1 MNIFLEKNLVINEN
15 RFNFVARTGNL
26 RIITCL
32 QIYMSLKTQITA
44 AQSATRLP
52 VKPSDLPAA
61 IATEVSRVTGDV
73 WQVRYFFSTLPCL
86 AAYGDRLRGRYA
98 FGDEVHAANNY
109 VFVVGPSASGKG
121 FLRSLYQ
128 ELMYLF
134 CDASDQERNLEEE
147 YRQKMRAGG
156 KGPKPDNPHSCIR
169 EFTGSISQAAIQQSA
184 ANCMDRYGDALSFFY
199 FTEEATSL
207 AKSNR
212 VNFSDMSEIMRL
224 GFDFG
229 TRFGNTRAHTDCSA
243 RTVCIRMSAL
253 MSSTYSGM
261 RQLFTPREADQG
273 STLRYIFLELDDP
286 IDAPPSETRQ
296 ITEEEKNRL
305 DKVLRTLMA
314 ETFTEEGKL
323 QPEVWLDMSWLYP
336 DVKKWCDAAQK
347 RAEELRSIPYRNSS
361 RRASV
366 IAFRASMLLYHLYHL
381 DNQLFDDINRDEEWI
396 RKKVKIMYKW
406 MASYI
411 LESGYRLFGEE
422 MERELENAT
431 KGRNFKELLDFL
443 PAQFSR
449 QQLVDISQAQ
459 GYTNKVSV
467 RLSQWKKEGKIK
479 EIGKKLYQK
488 NTHL

>member
-1 MNIFLEKNLVINEN
+1 MNIFLEKYFVIQEN
-15 RFNFVARTGNL
+15 RLNFAARTGNL

-32 QIYMSLKTQITA
+32 QIFMSFKTQISA
-44 AQSATRLP
+44 VQSATRLP
-52 VKPSDLPAA
+52 VKLGDLPAA

-73 WQVRYFFSTLPCL
+73 WQVRYFFSMLPCL

-109 VFVVGPSASGKG
+109 VFIVGPSASGKG
-121 FLRSLYQ
+121 FLRKLYID
-128 ELMYLF
+128 LMYLF
-134 CDASDQERNLEEE
+134 CEASDIERNLEEE

-156 KGPKPDNPHSCIR
+156 KGLKPENPHACIR
-169 EFTGSISQAAIQQSA
+169 EFTGSVSQAAIQQSA
-184 ANCMDRYGDALSFFY
+184 ANCVDRYGDALSFFY

-212 VNFSDMSEIMRL
+212 VYFSDMSEIMRL

-229 TRFGNTRAHTDCSA
+229 SRFGNTRAHADCSA
-243 RTVCIRMSAL
+243 RTVSIRLNAL

-273 STLRYIFLELDDP
+273 STLRYIFLELNDP

-296 ITEEEKNRL
+296 MTKDEKNRL

-323 QPEVWLDMSWLYP
+323 QPEIWLDMSWLYP
-336 DVKKWCDAAQK
+336 DVKKWCTAAQK

-366 IAFRASMLLYHLYHL
+366 ISFRASMLLYHLYHI
-381 DNQLFDDINRDEEWI
+381 DNKLFDDVIRDEEWI

-411 LESGYRLFGEE
+411 LESGYRLFGED
-422 MERELENAT
+422 MERELEKAT

-443 PAQFSR
+443 PTEFSR
-449 QQLVDISQAQ
+449 QQLVEISQAK
-459 GYTNKVSV
+459 GYTQKVSV
-467 RLSQWKKEGKIK
+467 RLCQWKKEGKVT
-479 EIGKKLYQK
+479 EIGKKLYRK
-488 NTHL
+488 TTSR

>member
-1 MNIFLEKNLVINEN
+1 
-15 RFNFVARTGNL
+15 
-26 RIITCL
+26 
-32 QIYMSLKTQITA
+32 
-44 AQSATRLP
+44 
-52 VKPSDLPAA
+52 
-61 IATEVSRVTGDV
+61 
-73 WQVRYFFSTLPCL
+73 
-86 AAYGDRLRGRYA
+86 
-98 FGDEVHAANNY
+98 
-109 VFVVGPSASGKG
+109 
-121 FLRSLYQ
+121 
-128 ELMYLF
+128 MYLF

-156 KGPKPDNPHSCIR
+156 KGPKPDNPHACIR
-169 EFTGSISQAAIQQSA
+169 EFTGSVSQAAIQQSA
-184 ANCMDRYGDALSFFY
+184 ANCVDRYGDALSFFY
-199 FTEEATSL
+199 FTEEATSF

-229 TRFGNTRAHTDCSA
+229 SRFGNTRAHTDCSA

-273 STLRYIFLELDDP
+273 STLRYIFLELNDP
-286 IDAPPSETRQ
+286 IDAPECVVKPMAED
-296 ITEEEKNRL
+296 EKARL
-305 DKVLRTLMA
+305 DRVLRALYN
-314 ETFTEEGKL
+314 ETFSEENKL
-323 QPEVWLDMSWLYP
+323 MPEIQVDMSWLFP
-336 DVKKWCDAAQK
+336 EVKKWCDAAQK

-366 IAFRASMLLYHLYHL
+366 ISFRASMLLYHLYHI
-381 DNQLFDDINRDEEWI
+381 DNKLFDDVSRDEEWI

-411 LESGYRLFGEE
+411 LESGYRLFGED
-422 MERELENAT
+422 MERELEKAT

-449 QQLVDISQAQ
+449 QQLVEISQSK
-459 GYTNKVSV
+459 GYTQKVSV
-467 RLSQWKKEGKIK
+467 RLCQWKKEGKIK